1 MKSIKYNFLNN
12 TKTRIFLFVFLV
24 GIQFSNASNGI
35 ETVTPIVGQNSGF
48 ACNELVTLADGAN
61 FDNITTSTPNYPLSL
76 IPPCFGFISGLDNVI
91 GDPNAAADL
100 MMNGLGCTAAVSVKD
115 NDDFFLAGTY
125 AGFEV
130 SAISVLEVTFLSN
143 IVVETRLNGVLQE
156 SKQVLSQFLGANS
169 VILSG
174 SGRKNLGFVTTKNF
188 DEISI
193 HYFSLVSVLN
203 TAQVYRAIVQEFCV
217 GEVLQCN
224 TPTKMTNP
232 SHPVIVNN
240 QNTGNKWI
248 GICRLFH

>member
-1 MKSIKYNFLNN
+1 MKLQYGN
-12 TKTRIFLFVFLV
+12 
-24 GIQFSNASNGI
+24 
-35 ETVTPIVGQNSGF
+35 
-48 ACNELVTLADGAN
+48 
-61 FDNITTSTPNYPLSL
+61 
-76 IPPCFGFISGLDNVI
+76 
-91 GDPNAAADL
+91 
-100 MMNGLGCTAAVSVKD
+100 
-115 NDDFFLAGTY
+115 
-125 AGFEV
+125 
-130 SAISVLEVTFLSN
+130 LEVTFLSN

-248 GICRLFH
+248 GMCRLFN